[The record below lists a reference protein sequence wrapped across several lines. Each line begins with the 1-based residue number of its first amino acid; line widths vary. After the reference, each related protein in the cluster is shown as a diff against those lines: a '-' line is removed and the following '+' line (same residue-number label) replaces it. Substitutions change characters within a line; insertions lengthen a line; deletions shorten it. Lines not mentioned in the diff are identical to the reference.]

1 MVIGGMESLT
11 IRVHDMAKSLAF
23 YRDYVG
29 MNPISDEVL
38 PDELTGS
45 LWQIPIG
52 VRPRVATLKHQSQN
66 TLLELVEFGAV
77 PGKSVREDAQSWDY
91 GIYCFTF
98 LLRDIDAA
106 HRDLTGLG
114 YRFVAAPLL
123 YQPNWVPHAV
133 KEATLVGPDGV
144 LVDHFQRMKA
154 ETYPV
159 PGNYVRL
166 DHCAVIASDFDPI
179 KRFYGEIL
187 GLDLRW
193 QLEIPDGLI
202 NAIIELPPG
211 TKADTMSYHREGQD
225 SLLIEFLKFSEKG
238 SPLNRDA
245 GMPDIGP
252 YMMSFEVDSLEGMPE
267 KCAGAGFPILAGPL
281 ASETA
286 RHGDTRVLFVN
297 GPDKVLIR
305 LFERLH
311 A

>member
-11 IRVHDMAKSLAF
+11 IRVRDMAKSLAF

-29 MNPISDEVL
+29 MSLISDELL
-38 PDELTGS
+38 PDELTGL
-45 LWQIPIG
+45 LWQIPRG
-52 VRPRVATLKHQSQN
+52 VHPRAVTLKHPSQN
-66 TLLELVEFGAV
+66 TLLELVEFGPI
-77 PGKSVREDAQSWDY
+77 PGNSVREYAQPWDY

-106 HRDLTGLG
+106 YRDLTNSG
-114 YRFVAAPLL
+114 YRFIAAPLL

-144 LVDHFQRMKA
+144 LIDHFQRMKA
-154 ETYPV
+154 EAYPV
-159 PGNYVRL
+159 AGNYVRL
-166 DHCAVIASDFDPI
+166 DHCALIASDFDPI

-202 NAIIELPPG
+202 DTIIELPPG

-238 SPLNRDA
+238 KPLNRDA

-252 YMMSFEVDSLEGMPE
+252 YMMSFEVGSLEGIPE
-267 KCAGAGFPILAGPL
+267 RCAEADFPILAGPV
-281 ASETA
+281 ASTTA
-286 RHGDTRVLFVN
+286 RHGKTRVLFVN
-297 GPDKVLIR
+297 GPDQVLVK
-305 LFERLH
+305 LFEK
-311 A
+311 